1 MKNIILLAIVL
12 FVTGFVGAQSWKD
25 SLRLG
30 KKYYQEGNYKQAYQ
44 SLLEAQKLAPSEID
58 LSQDIGNAAYRSQ
71 DYEMAEKAF
80 RAAASNGEDEI
91 SQAKHWHNVGNS
103 QMQKKNYKAAVDSYK
118 NALRKNPADDKARY
132 NLAEAQRRVKQQEQ
146 KEQQQQDQNQDQ
158 KDSQDQSENDDQN
171 NSQNDDQSNQ
181 DQNQNNQSQNPQ
193 NQNSESGGSEGDASQ
208 ETEGKLTDRKTDRML
223 EDLLKKEMET
233 KRKVRGI
240 ESAKNQQQV
249 KSGKRW

>member
-146 KEQQQQDQNQDQ
+146 DQKDQNQNQ
-158 KDSQDQSENDDQN
+158 RDSQDQSENDDQN

-181 DQNQNNQSQNPQ
+181 DQNQNNQSQDPQ

-240 ESAKNQQQV
+240 ESGKNQQQV

>member
-103 QMQKKNYKAAVDSYK
+103 LMQKKNYKAAVDSYK

-146 KEQQQQDQNQDQ
+146 DQKDQNQNL

-181 DQNQNNQSQNPQ
+181 DQNQNNQSQDPQ

-240 ESAKNQQQV
+240 ESGKNQQQV

>member
-146 KEQQQQDQNQDQ
+146 DQKDQNQNQ

-171 NSQNDDQSNQ
+171 NSQNGDQSNQ
-181 DQNQNNQSQNPQ
+181 DQNQNNQSQDPQ

-240 ESAKNQQQV
+240 ESGKNQQQV

>member
-1 MKNIILLAIVL
+1 
-12 FVTGFVGAQSWKD
+12 
-25 SLRLG
+25 
-30 KKYYQEGNYKQAYQ
+30 
-44 SLLEAQKLAPSEID
+44 
-58 LSQDIGNAAYRSQ
+58 
-71 DYEMAEKAF
+71 MAEKAF

-146 KEQQQQDQNQDQ
+146 DQKDQNQNL

-181 DQNQNNQSQNPQ
+181 DQNQNNQAKILKIKTLSQVVVR
-193 NQNSESGGSEGDASQ
+193 EMLHK
-208 ETEGKLTDRKTDRML
+208 KL
-223 EDLLKKEMET
+223 
-233 KRKVRGI
+233 KV
-240 ESAKNQQQV
+240 N
-249 KSGKRW
+249 

>member
-146 KEQQQQDQNQDQ
+146 DQKDQNQNQ

-181 DQNQNNQSQNPQ
+181 DQNQNNQSQDPQ

-240 ESAKNQQQV
+240 ESGKNQQQV